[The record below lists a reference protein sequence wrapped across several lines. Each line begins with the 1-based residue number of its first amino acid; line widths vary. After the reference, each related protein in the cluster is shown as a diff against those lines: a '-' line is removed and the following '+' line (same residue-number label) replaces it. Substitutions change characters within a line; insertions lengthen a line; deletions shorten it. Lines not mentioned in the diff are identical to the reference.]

1 MPSATLEA
9 EPPPSYHR
17 RMPHKS
23 ALLLIDMLASAFED
37 ESLRNCDDAPV
48 LPSAVRLLGRARH
61 AGTLVV
67 HVVEDFDEAKYP
79 PGSPVSNAY
88 QIHPSVAPRPG
99 EPVVRQHRYDAFL
112 DSGLREILDR
122 EGVETVIV
130 AGIASPWCVD
140 NAVRRAN
147 GLGYRVIL
155 SKDAH
160 GCTDSTTLPAATIAQ
175 HHNEILAAC
184 FAEVKPVDEVAF

>member
-1 MPSATLEA
+1 
-9 EPPPSYHR
+9 
-17 RMPHKS
+17 MPHQS
-23 ALLLIDMLASAFED
+23 ALLLIDMLACAFGD
-37 ESLRNCDDAPV
+37 ESLRNCDSAPV
-48 LPSAVRLLGRARH
+48 LPCVVRLLSRARD
-61 AGTLVV
+61 AGALVI

-79 PGSPVSNAY
+79 PGSPVWNTY
-88 QIHPSVAPRPG
+88 QIHPSAARQPG

-122 EGVETVIV
+122 EGVETVVV

-155 SKDAH
+155 AEDAH
-160 GCTDSTTLPAATIAQ
+160 GCTDGKTLPAATIAQ

-184 FAEVKPVDEVAF
+184 FAEVRPGDEIAF

>member
-1 MPSATLEA
+1 
-9 EPPPSYHR
+9 
-17 RMPHKS
+17 MPHKS
-23 ALLLIDMLASAFED
+23 ALLLIDMLASAFGD
-37 ESLRNCDDAPV
+37 ELLRNCDGAPV
-48 LPSAVRLLGRARH
+48 LPSVVRLLGRARD
-61 AGTLVV
+61 AGALVV

-79 PGSPVSNAY
+79 PGSPVWKAY
-88 QIHPSVAPRPG
+88 QIHPVVAPQSG
-99 EPVVRQHRYDAFL
+99 EPVVRQHCYDAFL

-122 EGVETVIV
+122 KGVETVVV

-155 SKDAH
+155 AKDAH
-160 GCTDSTTLPAATIAQ
+160 GCTDSKTLPAATIAQ

-184 FAEVKPVDEVAF
+184 FAEVRPGDEIAF

>member
-1 MPSATLEA
+1 
-9 EPPPSYHR
+9 
-17 RMPHKS
+17 MPHKS
-23 ALLLIDMLASAFED
+23 ALLLMDMLASAFGGD
-37 ESLRNCDDAPV
+37 AFRNCDGAPV
-48 LPSAVRLLGRARH
+48 LPTVVRLLDRARDG
-61 AGTLVV
+61 GTLVV

-79 PGSPVSNAY
+79 PGSPVWKAY
-88 QIHPSVAPRPG
+88 QIHPAVAPQSG

-122 EGVETVIV
+122 EDVETVVV

-155 SKDAH
+155 AKDAH
-160 GCTDSTTLPAATIAQ
+160 GCTDSKTLPAATIAQ

-184 FAEVKPVDEVAF
+184 FAEVMPVDEIAF

>member
-1 MPSATLEA
+1 
-9 EPPPSYHR
+9 
-17 RMPHKS
+17 MPHKS
-23 ALLLIDMLASAFED
+23 ALLLIDMLASAFGD
-37 ESLRNCDDAPV
+37 ELLRNCDDASV
-48 LPSAVRLLGRARH
+48 LPNVVRLLGRARA
-61 AGTLVV
+61 AGALVV

-79 PGSPVSNAY
+79 PGSPVWNAY
-88 QIHPSVAPRPG
+88 QIHPSAAPQPG

-122 EGVETVIV
+122 ESVGTVVV

-155 SKDAH
+155 AEDAH
-160 GCTDSTTLPAATIAQ
+160 GCTDGKTLPAATIAQ

-184 FAEVKPVDEVAF
+184 FAEVKPVDEIAF

>member
-1 MPSATLEA
+1 
-9 EPPPSYHR
+9 
-17 RMPHKS
+17 MPHKS
-23 ALLLIDMLASAFED
+23 ALLLIDMLASALGGDAF
-37 ESLRNCDDAPV
+37 RNCDDASV
-48 LPSAVRLLGRARH
+48 LPSVVRLLGRARD
-61 AGTLVV
+61 AGALVV

-79 PGSPVSNAY
+79 PGSPVWKAY
-88 QIHPSVAPRPG
+88 QIHPAVAPQSG

-122 EGVETVIV
+122 KGVETVVV

-155 SKDAH
+155 AKDAH
-160 GCTDSTTLPAATIAQ
+160 GCTDSKTLPAATIAQ

-184 FAEVKPVDEVAF
+184 FAEVRPVDEIAF

>member
-1 MPSATLEA
+1 
-9 EPPPSYHR
+9 
-17 RMPHKS
+17 MPHQS
-23 ALLLIDMLASAFED
+23 ALLLIDMLASAFGGD
-37 ESLRNCDDAPV
+37 AFRNCDSAPV
-48 LPSAVRLLGRARH
+48 LPCVVRLLSRARA
-61 AGTLVV
+61 AGALVV

-79 PGSPVSNAY
+79 PGSPVWNAY
-88 QIHPSVAPRPG
+88 QIHPSVALQPG

-112 DSGLREILDR
+112 DSGLREILDS
-122 EGVETVIV
+122 EGVGTVVV

-155 SKDAH
+155 AKDAH
-160 GCTDSTTLPAATIAQ
+160 GCTDSKTLPAATIAQ

-184 FAEVKPVDEVAF
+184 FAEVRPVDEIAF

>member
-1 MPSATLEA
+1 
-9 EPPPSYHR
+9 
-17 RMPHKS
+17 MPHKS
-23 ALLLIDMLASAFED
+23 ALLLIDMLASAFGGD
-37 ESLRNCDDAPV
+37 AFRNCDDASV
-48 LPSAVRLLGRARH
+48 LPSVVSLLGRARD
-61 AGTLVV
+61 AGALVV

-79 PGSPVSNAY
+79 PGSPVWKAC
-88 QIHPSVAPRPG
+88 QIHPAVAPQSG

-122 EGVETVIV
+122 KGVETVVV

-155 SKDAH
+155 AKDAH
-160 GCTDSTTLPAATIAQ
+160 GCTDSKTLPAATIAQ

-184 FAEVKPVDEVAF
+184 FAEVRPVDEIAF

>member
-1 MPSATLEA
+1 MPQKT
-9 EPPPSYHR
+9 
-17 RMPHKS
+17 
-23 ALLLIDMLASAFED
+23 ALLLIDMLASAFEN
-37 ESLRNCDDAPV
+37 EAFRNCDDAPL
-48 LPSAVRLLGRARH
+48 LPCAVRLLGRARD
-61 AGTLVV
+61 AGALVV

-79 PGSPVSNAY
+79 PESPVWKAY
-88 QIHPSVAPRPG
+88 QIHTDVAPRLG

-122 EGVETVIV
+122 EGVKAVVV

-155 SKDAH
+155 AEDAH
-160 GCTDSTTLPAATIAQ
+160 GCTDGKTLPAATIAQ

-184 FAEVKPVDEVAF
+184 FAEVKPVDEIAF

>member
-1 MPSATLEA
+1 
-9 EPPPSYHR
+9 
-17 RMPHKS
+17 MPHKS
-23 ALLLIDMLASAFED
+23 ALLLMDMLVSAFGGD
-37 ESLRNCDDAPV
+37 AFRNCDDAPV
-48 LPSAVRLLGRARH
+48 LPNVARLLGRARD
-61 AGTLVV
+61 AGALVV
-67 HVVEDFDEAKYP
+67 HVIEDFDEAKYP
-79 PGSPVSNAY
+79 PESPVWKAY
-88 QIHPSVAPRPG
+88 QIHPAVAPQSG

-122 EGVETVIV
+122 KGVETVVV

-155 SKDAH
+155 AKDAH
-160 GCTDSTTLPAATIAQ
+160 GCTDSKTLPAATIAR

-184 FAEVKPVDEVAF
+184 FAEVKPVDEIAF